1 MDFTRKKYRELISAL
16 KRYGYRSITF
26 SEYMQGVRPEKFVIL
41 RHDVDLLP
49 YHSLAVSIIEHENGM
64 KASYYFRAVPQSWN
78 EEVIKTVHSLGH
90 EVGYHYESLTTCKGD
105 MEVAL
110 KDFKMNLEK
119 LRELVPVQ
127 TICMHGSP
135 KSLYDSKKLWGGV
148 NSYRD
153 LDIIGEPYFDVDFS
167 DVFYLTDTGRQWDGF
182 KVSIRDKIDNRQEVW
197 NREGLI
203 FHSTDD
209 ILRGIGRG
217 EIPSHVMITTH
228 PQRWNGSYGLW
239 LKELLLQKS
248 KNVIKR
254 VLVKAAKRKR

>member
-1 MDFTRKKYRELISAL
+1 M
-16 KRYGYRSITF
+16 
-26 SEYMQGVRPEKFVIL
+26 
-41 RHDVDLLP
+41 
-49 YHSLAVSIIEHENGM
+49 
-64 KASYYFRAVPQSWN
+64 
-78 EEVIKTVHSLGH
+78 
-90 EVGYHYESLTTCKGD
+90 
-105 MEVAL
+105 
-110 KDFKMNLEK
+110 
-119 LRELVPVQ
+119 
-127 TICMHGSP
+127 
-135 KSLYDSKKLWGGV
+135 
-148 NSYRD
+148 
-153 LDIIGEPYFDVDFS
+153 DFS
-167 DVFYLTDTGRQWDGF
+167 DVFYLSDTGRQWDGF

-197 NREGLI
+197 NREGLV